1 MMNKDEAVV
10 DKLPHKRTQ
19 KRNSSWPRTLGAFH
33 EAKVLAIF
41 RCPTCRCDHY
51 GISAEDA
58 AASVAATNALLESLN
73 DAEAVELYGTRTA
86 STARFTYCFFCK
98 SPAHL
103 MLELSKEEPY
113 SEPSPIPII
122 VEHFDTRE

>member
-1 MMNKDEAVV
+1 MNRIDAPAEE
-10 DKLPHKRTQ
+10 LTRELSRKRS
-19 KRNSSWPRTLGAFH
+19 NSRPRTLGAFH
-33 EAKVLAIF
+33 DAGVLAIV
-41 RCPTCRCDHY
+41 RCPTCHCDHY

-58 AASVAATNALLESLN
+58 AASVAATNAFLATVNES
-73 DAEAVELYGTRTA
+73 EALELYGTCTA

-103 MLELSKEEPY
+103 MVALSKDEPY

-122 VEHFDTRE
+122 VEPSDSCE